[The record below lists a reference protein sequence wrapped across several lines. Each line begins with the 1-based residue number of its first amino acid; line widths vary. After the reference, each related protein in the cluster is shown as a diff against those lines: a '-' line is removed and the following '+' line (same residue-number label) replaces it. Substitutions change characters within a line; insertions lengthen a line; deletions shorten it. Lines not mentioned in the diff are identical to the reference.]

1 MDLRTSGSSNSSV
14 PQVALLGCLMQIG
27 KQVPELAWILDAQ
40 ERHLVTGNESLRIG
54 QVLAERVVVPG
65 DIGILHRWLVSIA
78 GHAAGL
84 APNDAVQAGTNQVLP
99 GLETVADLA
108 LIEYCAPR
116 CASPGPWACATRANG
131 SSAAVPLNMLD
142 SFITPLPHVKRL
154 PRRGRRASHITP
166 AAPDARTL
174 WSCFGTISV
183 IGLTEGREHFAMRW
197 SRICYT
203 LRVMNTWCQA
213 DRG

>member
-1 MDLRTSGSSNSSV
+1 
-14 PQVALLGCLMQIG
+14 MQIG

-65 DIGILHRWLVSIA
+65 DIGILHRWRVSIA

-84 APNDAVQAGTNQVLP
+84 APNDAMQAGTNEVLS
-99 GLETVADLA
+99 GLETMADLA

-116 CASPGPWACATRANG
+116 CASPRPWACATRANG

-142 SFITPLPHVKRL
+142 SFMTPLPPCEAPASARAPRL
-154 PRRGRRASHITP
+154 AYHAGGTRRPNSMV
-166 AAPDARTL
+166 L
-174 WSCFGTISV
+174 
-183 IGLTEGREHFAMRW
+183 
-197 SRICYT
+197 
-203 LRVMNTWCQA
+203 LRNNI
-213 DRG
+213 RHRPY